1 MDEQLI
7 GEVSHYWGNIE
18 VAGIEITDGEL
29 SVGDEIRIKGT
40 TTDFTQKVDSLQ
52 IEMKNIEKAQKGDS
66 IGLQVVEKVRTHD
79 KVYKVVPE

>member
-1 MDEQLI
+1 MNEQLI
-7 GEVSHYWGNIE
+7 GEVSHYWGNID

-40 TTDFTQKVDSLQ
+40 TTDFTQKVDSMQ

-79 KVYKVVPE
+79 KVFKIAPE